1 MSKSSNTTAAAANL
15 RATVRGGLRTGRAAP
30 APAPV
35 TVWAGNGPTSLPRTL
50 HGIAP
55 VQHPEP
61 SNVDPAVAKC
71 AAVRAQVAARAMAQV
86 KRNITTRANKLRAL
100 GSATWPSFEEF
111 VALYGVAPANPAAD
125 CADYLSVCPLPGNPP
140 CVATHGPANAC
151 PACDLVGNTHG
162 NKPKAKRATRI
173 AACRFDDSRYERS
186 HGKAPRGRGLWLFER
201 HKGQPVFEHN
211 GTLSQA
217 KAAAQAWAK
226 AQGFG
231 TTATGCV
238 LLYVCP

>member
-1 MSKSSNTTAAAANL
+1 MSKPTNNTATANL

-50 HGIAP
+50 DGIAP

-61 SNVDPAVAKC
+61 SNVDPTVAKC

-86 KRNITTRANKLRAL
+86 KRNITARANKLRAL

-151 PACDLVGNTHG
+151 PACDLVGNTHS
-162 NKPKAKRATRI
+162 NKPKAKVRKAFVHI
-173 AACRFDDSRYERS
+173 SDMRYTAS
-186 HGKAPRGRGLWLFER
+186 HRKAPRGRGLWLFER
-201 HKGQPVFEHN
+201 KEGAPVFEFN
-211 GTLSQA
+211 GLYSAA
-217 KAAAQAWAK
+217 KAAATEWARE
-226 AQGFG
+226 QGLGQFD
-231 TTATGCV
+231 TSANISVT
-238 LLYVCP
+238 LYVCP